1 MTPFTVIATI
11 KARPEA
17 EEQVQQELRAL
28 VEPTRSEEG
37 CINYD
42 LHRSVEE
49 PGTFMFYENWDNRVV
64 WERHMQSSHLATY
77 QKNTEGL
84 VAVFE
89 LFLGEMIN

>member
-1 MTPFTVIATI
+1 
-11 KARPEA
+11 
-17 EEQVQQELRAL
+17 
-28 VEPTRSEEG
+28 
-37 CINYD
+37 
-42 LHRSVEE
+42 
-49 PGTFMFYENWDNRVV
+49 MFYENWDNRAV